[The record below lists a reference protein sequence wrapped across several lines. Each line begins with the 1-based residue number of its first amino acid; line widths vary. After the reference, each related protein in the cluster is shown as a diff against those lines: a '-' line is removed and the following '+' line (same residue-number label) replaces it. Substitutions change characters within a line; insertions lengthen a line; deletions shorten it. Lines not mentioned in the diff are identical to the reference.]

1 MSKTTLLYKDIAPGA
16 ALDATVTAPTAQD
29 RSALAQLPG
38 GTVEEPAA
46 TGELNQWGMDGAFVL
61 ASEISPA
68 FWSEAMSGA
77 DGSFAVGSEP
87 QITITFSKQYSSV
100 GISFRFDTA
109 TGGYCSELNIKWYQG
124 STLKADQ
131 DFTPNAVEYFCQKR
145 VESYN
150 KLLLTFKKTNLPYR
164 YAKIDHVIFGV
175 HRSFGMSELRKAS
188 AVNEI
193 DLSSTKLPG
202 SKLSWTLDSRD
213 DIEYMFQLK
222 QPVEVRNNDILVGV
236 YYIDSYKRTSSR
248 VYPIECCDAIG
259 VLNDM
264 PFAGGVYNGKSAK
277 ALIAEL
283 AAPFEVEFD
292 ADVTDMN
299 VTGILKAGSRRA
311 AIQQL
316 LFVWGYCVSTD
327 GRAELRVF
335 SPGTEE
341 ETVPL
346 ERTFLGASVST
357 SAIVTEVQ
365 VTAHTF
371 TAAENG
377 SVEVNGV
384 KYADTKAVY
393 SVKNPD
399 VTATDKQKVV
409 KITDATLVSPA
420 EAQTVAQRLYDY
432 RRRRNTGK
440 AKVIFAGEHLGDQI
454 SLPDNCG
461 GRTVGNLEKMEIKLS
476 NTVVY
481 TAGVKGV

>member
-1 MSKTTLLYKDIAPGA
+1 MCSRIC
-16 ALDATVTAPTAQD
+16 ALRLRT
-29 RSALAQLPG
+29 SALA
-38 GTVEEPAA
+38 
-46 TGELNQWGMDGAFVL
+46 
-61 ASEISPA
+61 
-68 FWSEAMSGA
+68 
-77 DGSFAVGSEP
+77 
-87 QITITFSKQYSSV
+87 
-100 GISFRFDTA
+100 
-109 TGGYCSELNIKWYQG
+109 
-124 STLKADQ
+124 
-131 DFTPNAVEYFCQKR
+131 
-145 VESYN
+145 
-150 KLLLTFKKTNLPYR
+150 
-164 YAKIDHVIFGV
+164 H
-175 HRSFGMSELRKAS
+175 
-188 AVNEI
+188 
-193 DLSSTKLPG
+193 
-202 SKLSWTLDSRD
+202 
-213 DIEYMFQLK
+213 
-222 QPVEVRNNDILVGV
+222 
-236 YYIDSYKRTSSR
+236 KRTSSR

-264 PFAGGVYNGKSAK
+264 SFAGGVYSGKSAK

-292 ADVTDMN
+292 AGVTDMN

-341 ETVPL
+341 VTVPL

-371 TAAENG
+371 AVAENG

-420 EAQTVAQRLYDY
+420 VAQTVAQRLYDY
-432 RRRRNTGK
+432 HLRRNTGK
-440 AKVIFAGEHLGDQI
+440 AKVVFAGEHLGDRI

>member
-1 MSKTTLLYKDIAPGA
+1 
-16 ALDATVTAPTAQD
+16 
-29 RSALAQLPG
+29 
-38 GTVEEPAA
+38 
-46 TGELNQWGMDGAFVL
+46 
-61 ASEISPA
+61 
-68 FWSEAMSGA
+68 
-77 DGSFAVGSEP
+77 
-87 QITITFSKQYSSV
+87 
-100 GISFRFDTA
+100 
-109 TGGYCSELNIKWYQG
+109 
-124 STLKADQ
+124 
-131 DFTPNAVEYFCQKR
+131 
-145 VESYN
+145 
-150 KLLLTFKKTNLPYR
+150 
-164 YAKIDHVIFGV
+164 
-175 HRSFGMSELRKAS
+175 
-188 AVNEI
+188 
-193 DLSSTKLPG
+193 
-202 SKLSWTLDSRD
+202 
-213 DIEYMFQLK
+213 MFQLK
-222 QPVEVRNNDILVGV
+222 QPVEVRNNDTLVGV

-264 PFAGGVYNGKSAK
+264 PFAGGVYSGKSAK

-316 LFVWGYCVSTD
+316 LFVWCYCVTTD

-335 SPGTEE
+335 SPGTDEV
-341 ETVPL
+341 TVPL

-357 SAIVTEVQ
+357 AAIVTEVQ

-371 TAAENG
+371 AVAGNG

-393 SVKNPD
+393 SVKNPN

-420 EAQTVAQRLYDY
+420 VAQTVAQRLYDY
-432 RRRRNTGK
+432 HQRRNTGK
-440 AKVIFAGEHLGDQI
+440 AKVVFAGEHLGDRV

>member
-29 RSALAQLPG
+29 RSALAQLPS

-222 QPVEVRNNDILVGV
+222 QPVEVRNNDTLVGV

-264 PFAGGVYNGKSAK
+264 SFAGGVYSGKSAK

-292 ADVTDMN
+292 AGERDRYPEGRLPPCGDPAAPIRLGLLRIHGRPGRA
-299 VTGILKAGSRRA
+299 TGVFAR
-311 AIQQL
+311 
-316 LFVWGYCVSTD
+316 D
-327 GRAELRVF
+327 GR
-335 SPGTEE
+335 S
-341 ETVPL
+341 
-346 ERTFLGASVST
+346 
-357 SAIVTEVQ
+357 
-365 VTAHTF
+365 
-371 TAAENG
+371 NG
-377 SVEVNGV
+377 
-384 KYADTKAVY
+384 
-393 SVKNPD
+393 
-399 VTATDKQKVV
+399 
-409 KITDATLVSPA
+409 
-420 EAQTVAQRLYDY
+420 
-432 RRRRNTGK
+432 
-440 AKVIFAGEHLGDQI
+440 
-454 SLPDNCG
+454 
-461 GRTVGNLEKMEIKLS
+461 
-476 NTVVY
+476 
-481 TAGVKGV
+481 TAGAYLPRRLSQYVGHCDRGAGHSPHLRSGGEWQRRGEWGQIRRHQGRVLCEEPRCDRHGQAEGCEDHRRDPRLSGRGPDGGAAAL